1 MTRLWRSRSIALMVL
16 VIAFALVA
24 AACSSDDGAGDTE
37 ETTTTAATETTQAA
51 EETTTTVAA
60 ETTTTTEAKP
70 EKPYGGEAI
79 VGDSQEPPTLNPFVP
94 GGDNFIVSIIGQG
107 YLTGVQEIDGY
118 TLELI
123 PELVTELPT
132 TANGGVTLNDDG
144 TMTVK
149 YEIRDEAQWEDG
161 TPISGA
167 DFLFTLE
174 TILDPDLPVD
184 KSTYQDIITESIV
197 VGAKTFEYTLAAPTS
212 LYELIFGTILPKHSI
227 EGSDFTT
234 DWNDA
239 MWASGGPFIFNEWS
253 KGEFVE
259 LVRNDNYWRTDA
271 ETGQQLPYLD
281 SVIFKFI
288 PESESLINAFKAR
301 EVDVIQPDPNT
312 EIIETLQA
320 LEPEGARVE
329 VLSGPVWEHVNFQFG
344 DARFDRNENSCTESL
359 AMRQAAGHAINKQLL
374 VDEILAGQV
383 EPLDSYVT
391 AFAPALSQDSWA
403 QYNFDS
409 AAAGELYAAAV
420 EETGKECSFV
430 FSTTSNNDARV
441 KISELF
447 VDMFGAAGIP
457 YENQLEDS
465 QLFFGETL
473 DNGKWDFGEW
483 AWVGTP
489 GLAGLIGIHDVW
501 DPEAPPPDGSNYYR
515 YGIAEE
521 GATADDASARYA
533 EVRDLM
539 NQTVDPDE
547 LAALISEEENI
558 LADNAIMHPLYAR
571 LVTAAVWEDEIGGFK
586 HNPSQAGHTWNIEDW
601 YRTDA

>member
-24 AACSSDDGAGDTE
+24 AACSSDDGGGDTD
-37 ETTTTAATETTQAA
+37 ETTTTAATETTEAV
-51 EETTTTVAA
+51 EETTTTAA
-60 ETTTTTEAKP
+60 PETTTTTEAKP

-79 VGDSQEPPTLNPFVP
+79 VGDSQEPPTLNPYVP
-94 GGDNFIVSIIGQG
+94 GGDNFIVSIVGQG
-107 YLTGVQEIDGY
+107 YLTGVQQIDGY
-118 TLELI
+118 TLEII
-123 PELVTELPT
+123 PEMVTEMPT
-132 TANGGVTLNDDG
+132 TGNGGVVLNDDG

-149 YEIRDEAQWEDG
+149 YQIRDEAQWEDG

-184 KSTYQDIITESIV
+184 KTTYEDIILESVV
-197 VGAKTFEYTLAAPTS
+197 VGDKTFEYSLSAPTA
-212 LYELIFGTILPKHSI
+212 LYELIFGLILPKHSI

-234 DWNDA
+234 DWNDT
-239 MWASGGPFIFNEWS
+239 MWASGGPFIFNEWA
-253 KGEFVE
+253 KGEFIK
-259 LVRNDNYWRTDA
+259 LVRNDNYWKTDA

-288 PESESLINAFKAR
+288 PESEALINAFKAR

-329 VLSGPVWEHVNFQFG
+329 VLSGPVWEHANFQFG
-344 DARFDRNENSCTESL
+344 DERFTRNENSCTESL
-359 AMRQAAGHAINKQLL
+359 AMRQAAAHAINKDLL

-391 AFAPALSQDSWA
+391 AFSPTLSQDSWA
-403 QYNFDS
+403 QYTFDS
-409 AAAGELYAAAV
+409 AAAAELYATAV

-441 KISELF
+441 KMSELF
-447 VDMFGAAGIP
+447 VDMFAAAGIP

-515 YGIAEE
+515 YGITDE

-533 EVRDLM
+533 AIRDEM

-547 LAALISEEENI
+547 LVALIHEAENI
-558 LADNAIMHPLYAR
+558 LADNAVMLPLYAR

-586 HNPSQAGHTWNIEDW
+586 HNPTQEGHTWNIEDW

>member
-118 TLELI
+118 TLGLI

-132 TANGGVTLNDDG
+132 TENGGVTLNEDG

-184 KSTYQDIITESIV
+184 KTTYEDIVTESIV
-197 VGAKTFEYTLAAPTS
+197 VGDKTFEYTLAAPTA

-571 LVTAAVWEDEIGGFK
+571 LVTAAVWEDEVGGFK